1 MSKWLDPRVPL
12 RSIPNVDL
20 VTESMNAIGFLND
33 RLTSICMRYDISSMY
48 AFGSRALEMS
58 QLLKEGSEASADSNH
73 QASDLD
79 IGVQPTQ
86 GSLRTSKERVE
97 LTIELEDLFEVPRV
111 DLIILPEAEPF
122 LALDV
127 ISGEL
132 LYSADLDQQAEEEL
146 FILRRAGDIAHF
158 EHERRR
164 LALRTTTR

>member
-1 MSKWLDPRVPL
+1 
-12 RSIPNVDL
+12 
-20 VTESMNAIGFLND
+20 MNPSNSLND

-48 AFGSRALEMS
+48 AFGSRAIEMS
-58 QLLKEGSEASADSNH
+58 RLLKEGCKASAESNH
-73 QASDLD
+73 PSSDLD

-86 GSLRTSKERVE
+86 GSLRTSKERVQ

-111 DLIILPEAEPF
+111 DLIILPEADPF

-132 LYSADLDQQAEEEL
+132 LYCSDLDQQAEEEL

-164 LALRTTTR
+164 FALRSTAR